1 MLQLTKLRA
10 AKSIYDLAQLLNFKP
25 STISYLLF
33 KLKDADRYK
42 EFEISKQSGG
52 KRKIAAPTAKLKKLQ
67 SNLSNLLTNCLIE
80 LETAGERNSPFVQ
93 GFVRGKSIVT
103 NARLHRNKRWVL
115 NIDIEDFFESINF
128 GRVRGLLMADKAFK
142 LDPVV
147 ATLIAQIACRNNSL
161 PQGAP
166 TSPIL
171 SNMVARPLDLKLID
185 LANRHG
191 LRYSR
196 YADDI
201 TFSTR
206 IKEFPAEL
214 VKKGAGE
221 QVHDWAIGGELSRA
235 LTKSGFAINGKK
247 TRLQHS
253 DSRQAVTGLV
263 VNDRVNV
270 TREYRK
276 LVRAMVHTQV
286 TTGGFQLSE
295 AMQKR
300 VANKHSGGVNP
311 LNQLQGMLGFI
322 DWVDIRAKAAK
333 MGAAFHI
340 RQEHVAKN
348 LKAFSS
354 QERLYRKFLFFREFQ
369 IAATPIIITE
379 GKTDKVHISAAVKA
393 LANQFPTLA
402 TIENGK
408 PKLSFRLFP
417 CLERRTN
424 ALLGLTGGTSQL
436 SDFVANFEAETK
448 NFFKPTLAQPIIVIA
463 DKDTG
468 WSKVGGAIKAK
479 TGKLAD
485 GTQPFYVLSSNLY
498 VICIPPPPGKETGA
512 IEDLYPKEVLEHKI
526 GIKTFNKSNN
536 TKDDGIHYG
545 KAAFARE
552 VIQAKA
558 CPIDFTGFTEL
569 LHRISEVIV
578 FHTSS
583 AVAAQQVSIQ

>member
-10 AKSIYDLAQLLNFKP
+10 AKTIYDLAQLLNFKP

-52 KRKIAAPTAKLKKLQ
+52 KRKIAAPTSKLKKLQ
-67 SNLSNLLTNCLIE
+67 SNLSLLLTNCLLE
-80 LETAGERNSPFVQ
+80 LEEEGERNSPFVQ

-115 NIDIEDFFESINF
+115 NIDIEDFFGSINF

-142 LDPVV
+142 LDPTV

-206 IKEFPAEL
+206 KKEFPTEL
-214 VKKGAGE
+214 ARRGAGE
-221 QVHDWAIGGELSRA
+221 EAHNWSIGGGLSRV
-235 LTKSGFAINGKK
+235 LTKSGFAINNKK
-247 TRLQHS
+247 TRLQHR

-270 TREYRK
+270 TREFRK
-276 LVRAMVHTQV
+276 AVRAMVHTQV
-286 TTGGFQLSE
+286 TTGKFQLSE

-300 VANKHSGGVNP
+300 VANKRSGGVNP

-322 DWVDIRAKAAK
+322 DWVDIRTKAAK

-340 RQEHVAKN
+340 RQEHVTKN

-369 IAATPIIITE
+369 IAAAPVLLTE
-379 GKTDKVHISAAVKA
+379 GKTDKVHISAATKA
-393 LANQFPTLA
+393 LANHFPTLA

-408 PKLSFRLFP
+408 PKLTFRLFP
-417 CLERRTN
+417 SLERRTN
-424 ALLGLTGGTSQL
+424 ALLGLTGGTPQL
-436 SDFVANFEAETK
+436 SDFIGNFEAETK
-448 NFFKPTLAQPIIVIA
+448 NFFKPPHAQPIIVIV

-468 WSKVGGAIKAK
+468 WSKVGGVIKAK
-479 TGKLAD
+479 TGKPAD
-485 GTQPFYVLSSNLY
+485 GTQPFYVLSRNLY

-512 IEDLYPKEVLEHKI
+512 IEDLYPKEVLDHKI

-536 TKDDGIHYG
+536 TKDDGTHYG

-558 CPIDFTGFTEL
+558 CPIDFAGFSEL
-569 LHRISEVIV
+569 LQRISDVIV

-583 AVAAQQVSIQ
+583 ANATQ